1 MHVPVNGN
9 FIKCCCNQ
17 RGMSKR
23 IVFIVFLAA
32 IMGLWTGC
40 KDDVATTGQ
49 SVLDSDDKIF
59 VLADTFTI
67 SSVVDSCDA
76 IISQADSFLLGE
88 IETDYGTLRA
98 SILTQLACPEGYS
111 YPADFAVDSV
121 DSICLFMYYSSWEGD
136 PNSPIAV
143 NAYLMDKQTFQY
155 SGTYPTDLN
164 IGDYCSRDK
173 SILTNHR
180 IVIASEKL
188 DSIQNNDGTYSP
200 MVRMRVNDDFMQEF
214 ASIRS
219 FTDQKTFNE
228 AFKGLLIETS
238 FGSSTILNISD
249 IALGV
254 YYRFGYNKAGRDTVV
269 HDFKAFY
276 ANSEVRTVNHLYYE
290 DKKELVEKLQNDSDT
305 YNYIIAPAC
314 VYTRLQFPLKEIA
327 DTIIQN
333 MRDPLTGDT
342 VKWPYVNKAEV
353 RVSVENKFTGSTSD
367 KTYNDWIQPASNML
381 LIREESLERFFV
393 NRELPSDT
401 CALLGTLTQG
411 VDSVG
416 DAIYYYSYDM
426 SDFLTD
432 RLHKILR
439 EKLYEV
445 NNNPTLNMLLVP
457 VTIGTSTV
465 STSATAVTS
474 VRQQQTVS
482 ATKIRSAKNGMKLE
496 IVYSGF

>member
-1 MHVPVNGN
+1 
-9 FIKCCCNQ
+9 
-17 RGMSKR
+17 MSKR
-23 IVFIVFLAA
+23 TVFIVFLAA
-32 IMGLWTGC
+32 ITGLWTGC

-49 SVLDSDDKIF
+49 SVLDADDKIF

-98 SILTQLACPEGYS
+98 SILTQLACPEGYL

-164 IGDYCSRDK
+164 ISDYCSREK

-353 RVSVENKFTGSTSD
+353 RVSVENKFTGSSSD

-381 LIREESLERFFV
+381 LIREESLERFFL

-416 DAIYYYSYDM
+416 NAIYYYSYDM

-465 STSATAVTS
+465 SNSATAVTS

>member
-1 MHVPVNGN
+1 
-9 FIKCCCNQ
+9 
-17 RGMSKR
+17 MSKR
-23 IVFIVFLAA
+23 AVFIVFLAA

-49 SVLDSDDKIF
+49 SVLDADDKIF

-164 IGDYCSRDK
+164 ISDYCSREK

-393 NRELPSDT
+393 NKELPSDT

-439 EKLYEV
+439 ENLYEE

-482 ATKIRSAKNGMKLE
+482 ATKILSAKNGMKLE

>member
-1 MHVPVNGN
+1 
-9 FIKCCCNQ
+9 
-17 RGMSKR
+17 MSKR
-23 IVFIVFLAA
+23 TVFIVFLAA
-32 IMGLWTGC
+32 IMSLWTGC

-49 SVLDSDDKIF
+49 SVLDADDTIF

-393 NRELPSDT
+393 NKELPSDT

-439 EKLYEV
+439 EKLYEE

-465 STSATAVTS
+465 SNSATAVTS

>member
-1 MHVPVNGN
+1 
-9 FIKCCCNQ
+9 
-17 RGMSKR
+17 MSKR

-49 SVLDSDDKIF
+49 SVLDADDKIF

-164 IGDYCSRDK
+164 ISDYCSRDK

-381 LIREESLERFFV
+381 LIREESLERFFL
-393 NRELPSDT
+393 NKELPSDT

-439 EKLYEV
+439 EKLYEE

-482 ATKIRSAKNGMKLE
+482 ATKILSAKNGMKLE

>member
-1 MHVPVNGN
+1 
-9 FIKCCCNQ
+9 
-17 RGMSKR
+17 MSKR
-23 IVFIVFLAA
+23 TVFIVFLAA
-32 IMGLWTGC
+32 IMSLWTGC

-49 SVLDSDDKIF
+49 SVLDADDKIF

-164 IGDYCSRDK
+164 ISDYCSREK

-290 DKKELVEKLQNDSDT
+290 DKKELVEKLQTDSDT

-381 LIREESLERFFV
+381 LIREESLERFFI
-393 NRELPSDT
+393 NKELPSDT

-439 EKLYEV
+439 EKLYEE
-445 NNNPTLNMLLVP
+445 NNNPTLHMLLVP

-465 STSATAVTS
+465 SNSATAVTS
-474 VRQQQTVS
+474 ARQQQSVS
-482 ATKIRSAKNGMKLE
+482 ATQLRSAQHGLKLE
-496 IVYSGF
+496 LVSSGS